1 MVRDEIIHLG
11 NGFIYVDGRIKES
24 INKGSMSNKEWL
36 THEECWKWV
45 ADSLKKIYKFGY
57 MERNDDPFFRYTDEE
72 RMNMTREEYCALIEE
87 SNEYVRKKFEQS
99 KEQEAPRFNTIEE
112 LRAYYNCIP
121 LDEAVKNM
129 NKLFDEL
136 DEPEFHNEADREQEE
151 FIEQCRRELEARV
164 EELRLKR
171 QQ

>member
-1 MVRDEIIHLG
+1 MVKNEIIHLG
-11 NGFIYVDGRIKES
+11 NGFIYIDGRIKES
-24 INKGSMSNKEWL
+24 VNKASVSNKEWL

-57 MERNDDPFFRYTDEE
+57 MERNDDPFFRYTVDELQ
-72 RMNMTREEYCALIEE
+72 NMTHEEFCAVIEA
-87 SNEYVRKKFEQS
+87 SNEYVRQKFEQS

-121 LDEAVKNM
+121 FDDFVNNA

-136 DEPEFHNEADREQEE
+136 DEPEIHNESDREQEE

-164 EELRLKR
+164 EELRIKR
-171 QQ
+171 LQ

>member
-1 MVRDEIIHLG
+1 
-11 NGFIYVDGRIKES
+11 
-24 INKGSMSNKEWL
+24 MS
-36 THEECWKWV
+36 HEE
-45 ADSLKKIYKFGY
+45 F
-57 MERNDDPFFRYTDEE
+57 
-72 RMNMTREEYCALIEE
+72 CAVIEK

-112 LRAYYNCIP
+112 LRAYYNSIP
-121 LDEAVKNM
+121 LDEAVRNM

-136 DEPEFHNEADREQEE
+136 DEPEFHNESDREQEE
-151 FIEQCRRELEARV
+151 FIEQSRRELEGQV